1 MGPTGI
7 GKTALSI
14 AVAKHFNTEIISCD
28 SRQFYKEMRIGTAVP
43 SEEEIQEVKHHF
55 IQHLSIHDNY
65 SVGEYERDALLLIDE
80 LFRIYDVLVVVGGS
94 GLYLKA
100 LLDGLD
106 DFPDIDPVIREK
118 LNRQFKEKGIASL
131 QRQLKQLD
139 ALAYDQIEI
148 DNPHRIIR
156 ALEVCLGSGRP
167 YSSFLTSSK
176 SHRSFKSIKIGLTA
190 ERNIIYERIN
200 QRVDMMMHAGLYEE
214 AKKLYGSKKLNAL
227 NTVGYKELFDVM
239 DGRLSI
245 EQAVDEIK
253 KNTRR
258 FAKRQLTWNRKEDD
272 IKWFNYNAPYNS
284 ITAYISG
291 EIKKPA

>member
-156 ALEVCLGSGRP
+156 ALEVFLGSGRP

-176 SHRSFKSIKIGLTA
+176 AHRSFKSIKIGLTA

-272 IKWFNYNAPYNS
+272 IKWFNYNAPYDS